1 MERTAFDKTNEPG
14 KVENCVD
21 PTGNV
26 IPSSETSLQTFC
38 VDKSAQVSSKL
49 KLQLFPVD
57 ETTRRALEKVMYKP
71 IRDSK
76 GIPGAKSLVVC
87 LNGYQREDRDD
98 IMTIVSLMGAKFSNP
113 LVANKVT
120 HLICYKFEGL
130 GHMRIQECSIIYF
143 QPIMTPKYKCSS
155 MLVWC

>member
-1 MERTAFDKTNEPG
+1 MAFLYLLMLLSKWRGLPLIKLMNLE
-14 KVENCVD
+14 K
-21 PTGNV
+21 
-26 IPSSETSLQTFC
+26 TFC

-120 HLICYKFEGL
+120 HLICYKFEEKL
-130 GHMRIQECSIIYF
+130 CSFCCLNDSIYLLNHIKDSGICESKSVALYTF
-143 QPIMTPKYKCSS
+143 NP
-155 MLVWC
+155 